1 MNSETKVGALTLGG
15 AAILAGMISFFGAF
29 NFGDKGYNL
38 TIVYPDAQGLMNG
51 AEVRYAGVHVG
62 TVKSIQVV
70 NNKASVVAE
79 ISDSIKLPQGAIFGV
94 GADGVMG
101 EKFVSIMPPRELVG
115 GYIGK
120 DTSVNGDAGGS
131 VDNFLAQSTELLN
144 RVGNIVDNLDKM
156 LTNETMQ
163 KSLAAGAK
171 NLTEVTENLKNVT
184 AHLNGIVGVIDGVSQ
199 EPETAQ
205 AIRETVYNVRD
216 TSAGAKKMMKTLTD
230 VEVDVD
236 AGHSMQGDDWR
247 GSLGVTLHPSQR
259 DSVYVGGYDI
269 GDKNKFDFIV
279 GRQFGAA
286 GVSVG
291 SMQGEFGVGLSY
303 DVIKNFRIYTQL
315 YDLDDRKVKVG
326 AEIPLNKN
334 VSVYGESMDVRH
346 GTKRE
351 TYAGM
356 RAKF

>member
-1 MNSETKVGALTLGG
+1 MNSEAKVGALTLGG

-29 NFGDKGYNL
+29 NFGSKGYNL
-38 TIVYPDAQGLMNG
+38 TIVYPDAQGLLNG

-62 TVKSIQVV
+62 TVKNIQVV
-70 NNKASVVAE
+70 NNKASVLAE
-79 ISDSIKLPQGAIFGV
+79 INDEIKLPQGAYFGV

-101 EKFVSIMPPRELVG
+101 EKFVSIMPPRELTTK
-115 GYIGK
+115 YIAQG
-120 DTSVNGDAGGS
+120 TSVNGDGGAS
-131 VDNFLAQSTELLN
+131 VDNFLAQSTELLS
-144 RVGNIVDNLDKM
+144 RVGNIVDSLDKM
-156 LTNETMQ
+156 LLNETMQ
-163 KSLAAGAK
+163 KSLKTGTE
-171 NLTEVTENLKNVT
+171 NLTAVTENLKNVT

-216 TSAGAKKMMKTLTD
+216 TSAGAKKMMKTITD

-236 AGHSMQGDDWR
+236 AGHSMKGDDWR
-247 GSLGVTLHPSQR
+247 GSLGVTLHPSKQ
-259 DSVYVGGYDI
+259 DSVYIGGYDI
-269 GDKNKFDFIV
+269 GDKNKFDFTV
-279 GRQFGAA
+279 GRAFGPA
-286 GVSVG
+286 GLTVG

-303 DVIKNFRIYTQL
+303 DIIKQFRIYTQL
-315 YDLDDRKVKVG
+315 YDFDDHKVKVG

-334 VSVYGESMDVRH
+334 LSVYGETMDVRH
-346 GTKRE
+346 GTKSD